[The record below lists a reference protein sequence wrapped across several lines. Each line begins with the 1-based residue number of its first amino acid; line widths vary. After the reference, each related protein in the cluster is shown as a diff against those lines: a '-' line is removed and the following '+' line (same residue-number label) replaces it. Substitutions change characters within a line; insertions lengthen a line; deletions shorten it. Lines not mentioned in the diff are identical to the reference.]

1 MEEVYF
7 VRMAGRGKDEEGY
20 SVEAQENMEVALES
34 FKESLIPIGSEE
46 ANKNVFA
53 TIKVMIGGIRRRLVD
68 LGNVDAPEGPLKIQ
82 LMIFNKEHI
91 PLVMEQLKEDGFK
104 PRAEPGSQYVKID
117 VPPPTRLQLMDIAA
131 DVDRRTKSCIG
142 ALTKI
147 KSNTSQRLM
156 KALDNEYIERK
167 IAGIANKNME
177 KTFSKLEKESI
188 KIGMLKK
195 IEILG
200 KWFSPETDMEKT
212 LYKTYKE
219 VEAKKAKKSESKSD

>member
-1 MEEVYF
+1 
-7 VRMAGRGKDEEGY
+7 MAGRGKEEEGY
-20 SVEAQENMEVALES
+20 SVEAQENMQVALET

-104 PRAEPGSQYVKID
+104 PRSDPGSQYVKID

-131 DVDRRTKSCIG
+131 DVDRRTKSCI
-142 ALTKI
+142 ATLNKI

-156 KALDNEYIERK
+156 KALENEYIEQK
-167 IAGIANKNME
+167 IAGVANKNME
-177 KTFSKLEKESI
+177 KTYTRLEKEAV
-188 KIGMLKK
+188 KIGMIKK

-200 KWFSPETDMEKT
+200 KWYSPESDLEKV
-212 LYKTYKE
+212 LYKTYQAS
-219 VEAKKAKKSESKSD
+219 VNKKAEKK

>member
-1 MEEVYF
+1 MS
-7 VRMAGRGKDEEGY
+7 GRGKEEEGY
-20 SVEAQENMEVALES
+20 SVEAQENMQVALET

-46 ANKNVFA
+46 ANKNVFT
-53 TIKVMIGGIRRRLVD
+53 TIKVMINGIRRRLVD

-104 PRAEPGSQYVKID
+104 PRSDPGSQYVKID

-131 DVDRRTKSCIG
+131 DVDRRIKSCIG

-156 KALDNEYIERK
+156 KALENEYIEQK
-167 IAGIANKNME
+167 IAGVANKNME
-177 KTFSKLEKESI
+177 KTFVKLEKEAV
-188 KIGMLKK
+188 KLGMLKK
-195 IEILG
+195 IDILG
-200 KWFSPETDMEKT
+200 KWYSPDNDAEKAI
-212 LYKTYKE
+212 YNTYLKSK
-219 VEAKKAKKSESKSD
+219 EAKKVSEKNS

>member
-1 MEEVYF
+1 
-7 VRMAGRGKDEEGY
+7 MAGRGKEEEGY
-20 SVEAQENMEVALES
+20 SVEAQENMQVALET
-34 FKESLIPIGSEE
+34 FKESLISIGSEE

-53 TIKVMIGGIRRRLVD
+53 TIKVMVGGIRRRLVD
-68 LGNVDAPEGPLKIQ
+68 LGNVEAPEGPLKIQ

-104 PRAEPGSQYVKID
+104 PRSDPGSQYVKID

-131 DVDRRTKSCIG
+131 DVDRRTKSCVG

-156 KALDNEYIERK
+156 KALDNEYIEQK
-167 IAGIANKNME
+167 IAGLANKNME
-177 KTFSKLEKESI
+177 KTFTKLEKEAV

-200 KWFSPETDMEKT
+200 KWYSPENDLEKVF
-212 LYKTYKE
+212 YKDYQQ
-219 VEAKKAKKSESKSD
+219 AQKKKNESKSD

>member
-1 MEEVYF
+1 MV
-7 VRMAGRGKDEEGY
+7 GRGKDEEGY

-156 KALDNEYIERK
+156 KALDNEYIEQK

-195 IEILG
+195 IDILG
-200 KWFSPETDMEKT
+200 KWFSPETELEKT

-219 VEAKKAKKSESKSD
+219 AEAKKARKGESKSD

>member
-1 MEEVYF
+1 
-7 VRMAGRGKDEEGY
+7 MAGRGKEEEGY
-20 SVEAQENMEVALES
+20 SVEAQENMQVAVET

-53 TIKVMIGGIRRRLVD
+53 TIKVMVSGIRRRLVD
-68 LGNVDAPEGPLKIQ
+68 LGNVEAPEGPLKIQ

-104 PRAEPGSQYVKID
+104 PRSDPGSQYVKID

-131 DVDRRTKSCIG
+131 DVDRRTKSCVG

-156 KALDNEYIERK
+156 KALENEYIEQK
-167 IAGIANKNME
+167 IAGVANKNME
-177 KTFSKLEKESI
+177 KTFTKLEKESV

-200 KWFSPETDMEKT
+200 NWYSPESDLEKV
-212 LYKTYKE
+212 LFKTYQQTQ
-219 VEAKKAKKSESKSD
+219 AKKNNKNETKEN